1 MGKNSRLI
9 SEVLLFIVGLIWFLQ
24 QASFRYKNPLDFHF
38 KTGNTEVYFPLGSSI
53 ILSILLSLIFYW
65 FKGE

>member
-1 MGKNSRLI
+1 MGKNSRLMGV
-9 SEVLLFIVGLIWFLQ
+9 VLLLLVGLIWFLE

-53 ILSILLSLIFYW
+53 ILSILLSLLFYW